1 MNRSD
6 ILLTS
11 LGGGGNKLADTMMNK
26 DTRYQGLFIN
36 TSITDLQS
44 LDNCDADI
52 KNYICI
58 STQNGV
64 GRDRVVGKS
73 YAENYAMTIIERIM
87 NYVQQEVVYLVS
99 SLGGG
104 SGSAILS
111 VLLEKLEVLKEEGS
125 FDKIINLICI
135 IPDLKSSDVILQNS
149 LNTWSEVLRKNS
161 CINSMIFIDNNV
173 KIDGITDI
181 EEKEMVINE
190 RFADLFDSVFDIP
203 DNNGRRFD
211 TGNLGNIL
219 KDRGCLYIY
228 ELPSGCNNMTE
239 AFRHGENN
247 SVLAK
252 VFRNDKNTYINE
264 NGRSML
270 KCGYVGVSLTDE
282 NYDKTMI
289 ENNYMVRKELY
300 NGINEEKNL
309 VLVSGC
315 LPPSDTMQIIKLELD
330 ERAKD
335 NQLDDSGMF
344 FTDFINNVES
354 ETTKSSSTTEKN
366 TTSTSTN
373 KKLKKVMK
381 KSLFKK

>member
-11 LGGGGNKLADTMMNK
+11 LGGGGNKLADTIMNK

-58 STQNGV
+58 STRNGV
-64 GRDRVVGKS
+64 GRDRAIGKS

-87 NYVQQEVVYLVS
+87 NYVQQDVVYLIS

-104 SGSAILS
+104 SGSSILS
-111 VLLEKLEVLKEEGS
+111 VLLEKLEELKKDGS
-125 FDKIINLICI
+125 FDKTINIICI
-135 IPDLKSSDVILQNS
+135 IPDLKSSTVILDNS
-149 LNTWSEVLRKNS
+149 LNTWSEVLRRNS
-161 CINSMIFIDNNV
+161 CINSMIFIDNSV
-173 KIDGITDI
+173 GIEGITDV
-181 EEKEMVINE
+181 EEKEIAINE
-190 RFADLFDSVFDIP
+190 RFADLFDSIFDIP
-203 DNNGRRFD
+203 DNNGRKFD

-219 KDRGCLYIY
+219 KDKGCLYIY

-239 AFRHGENN
+239 AFRHGEKN

-252 VFRNDKNTYINE
+252 VFRNDKNTYVNE

-270 KCGYVGVSLTDE
+270 KCGYVGVSLADE

-289 ENNYMVRKELY
+289 EDNYMVRKELY
-300 NGINEEKNL
+300 SGTNEEKNL
-309 VLVSGC
+309 VLISGC

-344 FTDFINNVES
+344 FTDFINNVEP
-354 ETTKSSSTTEKN
+354 ETTNGSSTTEKN

>member
-6 ILLTS
+6 ILITS

-44 LDNCDADI
+44 LDNCDANI

-64 GRDRVVGKS
+64 GRDREVGKS

-87 NYVQQEVVYLVS
+87 NYVQQDVVYFVS

-111 VLLEKLEVLKEEGS
+111 VLLEKLEALKEEGS

-149 LNTWSEVLRKNS
+149 LNTWSEVLKKYR

-173 KIDGITDI
+173 KIDGITDV
-181 EEKEMVINE
+181 EEKEMAINE
-190 RFADLFDSVFDIP
+190 RFANLFDSIFDIP

-219 KDRGCLYIY
+219 KDRGCLYMY
-228 ELPSGCNNMTE
+228 ELPSGCNDMTE
-239 AFRHGENN
+239 AFRYGEKN

-252 VFRNDKNTYINE
+252 VFKNDKNTFVDE
-264 NGRSML
+264 NGKSML
-270 KCGYVGVSLTDE
+270 KCGYVGVSLADE
-282 NYDKTMI
+282 NYDKSMI
-289 ENNYMVRKELY
+289 EDNYMFR
-300 NGINEEKNL
+300 NEFYSGNNDEKNL

-315 LPPSDTMQIIKLELD
+315 LPPSDTMQVIKLELD

-335 NQLDDSGMF
+335 NLLDDSSMF
-344 FTDFINNVES
+344 FTDFTSSMNKTTNNSTINTNDS
-354 ETTKSSSTTEKN
+354 KPA
-366 TTSTSTN
+366 STN
-373 KKLKKVMK
+373 KTLKKVMK

>member
-6 ILLTS
+6 ILITS

-44 LDNCDADI
+44 LDNCDANI

-64 GRDRVVGKS
+64 GRDREVGKS

-87 NYVQQEVVYLVS
+87 NYVQQDVVYFVS

-149 LNTWSEVLRKNS
+149 LNTWSEVLKKYR

-173 KIDGITDI
+173 KIDGITDV
-181 EEKEMVINE
+181 EEKEMAINE
-190 RFADLFDSVFDIP
+190 RFANLFDSIFDIP

-219 KDRGCLYIY
+219 KDRGCLYMY
-228 ELPSGCNNMTE
+228 ELPSGCNDMTE
-239 AFRHGENN
+239 AFRYGEKN

-252 VFRNDKNTYINE
+252 VFKNDKNTFVDE
-264 NGRSML
+264 NGKSML
-270 KCGYVGVSLTDE
+270 KCGYVGVSLADE
-282 NYDKTMI
+282 NYDKSTI
-289 ENNYMVRKELY
+289 EDNYMFR
-300 NGINEEKNL
+300 NEFYSGNNDEKNL

-315 LPPSDTMQIIKLELD
+315 LPPSDTMQVIKLELD
-330 ERAKD
+330 ERTKD
-335 NQLDDSGMF
+335 NLLDDSSMF
-344 FTDFINNVES
+344 FTDFTSSMNKTTNNSTINTNDS
-354 ETTKSSSTTEKN
+354 KPA
-366 TTSTSTN
+366 STN
-373 KKLKKVMK
+373 KTLKKVMK

>member
-6 ILLTS
+6 ILITS

-44 LDNCDADI
+44 LDNCDANI

-64 GRDRVVGKS
+64 GRDREVGKS

-87 NYVQQEVVYLVS
+87 NYVQQDVVYFVS

-149 LNTWSEVLRKNS
+149 LNTWSEVLKKYR

-173 KIDGITDI
+173 KIDGITDV
-181 EEKEMVINE
+181 EEKEMAINE
-190 RFADLFDSVFDIP
+190 RFANLFDSIFDIP

-211 TGNLGNIL
+211 TGNLGNVL

-228 ELPSGCNNMTE
+228 ELPSGCNDMTE
-239 AFRHGENN
+239 AFRYGEKN

-252 VFRNDKNTYINE
+252 VFKNDKNTFVDE
-264 NGRSML
+264 NGKSML
-270 KCGYVGVSLTDE
+270 KCGYVGVSLADE
-282 NYDKTMI
+282 NYDKSMI
-289 ENNYMVRKELY
+289 EDNYMFR
-300 NGINEEKNL
+300 NEFYSGNNDEKNL

-315 LPPSDTMQIIKLELD
+315 LPPSDTMQVIKLELD

-335 NQLDDSGMF
+335 NLLDDSSMF
-344 FTDFINNVES
+344 FTDFTSSMNKTTNNSTINTNDS
-354 ETTKSSSTTEKN
+354 KPA
-366 TTSTSTN
+366 STN
-373 KKLKKVMK
+373 KTLKKVMK